1 MLDRIEMKLRH
12 GVTGELFPVYIDVH
26 DNGLSHKWL
35 SALNNIHYFVTEL
48 KAYYKQLANYTQNY

>member
-35 SALNNIHYFVTEL
+35 AALNNIL
-48 KAYYKQLANYTQNY
+48 